1 MMTIAVVI
9 CAKMLAYEDTF
20 DMDSSSDTV
29 IDLNIVFPK
38 ILWMNVSQLKGIN
51 LKETCNIFRRYKCIL
66 KQNKITLLYFM

>member
-29 IDLNIVFPK
+29 IDLNIVCPK
-38 ILWMNVSQLKGIN
+38 ILWTNVSQFTVSG
-51 LKETCNIFRRYKCIL
+51 
-66 KQNKITLLYFM
+66 

>member
-38 ILWMNVSQLKGIN
+38 ILWMNVLKKPVIYSEDIN
-51 LKETCNIFRRYKCIL
+51 AF
-66 KQNKITLLYFM
+66 

>member
-38 ILWMNVSQLKGIN
+38 ILKKPVIYSEDIN
-51 LKETCNIFRRYKCIL
+51 AF
-66 KQNKITLLYFM
+66 

>member
-38 ILWMNVSQLKGIN
+38 ILWMNVSQLLKKPVIYSEDIN
-51 LKETCNIFRRYKCIL
+51 AF
-66 KQNKITLLYFM
+66 